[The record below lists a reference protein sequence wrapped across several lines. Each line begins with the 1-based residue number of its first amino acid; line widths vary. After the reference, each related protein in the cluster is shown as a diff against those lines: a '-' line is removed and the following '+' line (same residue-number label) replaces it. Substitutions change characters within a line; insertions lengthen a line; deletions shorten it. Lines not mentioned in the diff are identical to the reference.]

1 VKNKI
6 MNLAPLA
13 ELAVFPYEPPIASA
27 LILVLFFLFLGGSIG
42 SFLNVVIYR
51 VPAGLSIVKPR
62 SRCPKCLTPILT
74 RDNLPVIGWLMLR
87 GRCRA
92 CKEPISLRY
101 PTVEAIAGAI
111 FAALAFGELMFIG
124 ATLPIEPRYAEFY
137 PLVGICLYH
146 FALLCGLGAAVM
158 IVYDGSH
165 VPASCWRLMLMIGFI
180 PPLIRPALRPLAV
193 VPPSELIARSFS
205 LDRIAVASLAGGVG
219 LALGVLL
226 GIASWPASSHLARAR
241 SGHVDAAAML
251 GCVGLFLGWQAVC
264 GIAVLA
270 AAAWAVRQVIYCL
283 GSKPRAPWQA
293 YPAGATLVWILGW
306 RKIVDEI
313 EFAGREVFGTEAPY
327 WLAAAAVGI
336 TFALSL
342 AARKLAETA
351 GRHSHAVGN
360 TPA

>member
-1 VKNKI
+1 
-6 MNLAPLA
+6 MNPLLA
-13 ELAVFPYEPPIASA
+13 ELAVFPYDPPFVSLFV
-27 LILVLFFLFLGGSIG
+27 LILFFWFLGGSIG

-92 CKEPISLRY
+92 CKEPISTRY
-101 PTVEAIAGAI
+101 PTVEFIAGAV
-111 FAALAFGELMFIG
+111 FTALAFGELVFPG
-124 ATLPIEPRYAEFY
+124 RTLPIEPGFAEFY

-146 FALLCGLGAAVM
+146 FALLCGLGAATM
-158 IVYDGSH
+158 IVYDGAR
-165 VPASCWRLMLMIGFI
+165 VPFGFWRILLAIGFLA
-180 PPLIRPALRPLAV
+180 PLIRPALRPLAV
-193 VPPSELIARSFS
+193 VHPAALLARSISFE
-205 LDRIAVASLAGGVG
+205 RIVSGAVTGLVG
-219 LALGVLL
+219 LALGIVL
-226 GIASWPASSHLARAR
+226 GVASWPASSHLTRAR

-264 GIAVLA
+264 GVAVLA
-270 AAAWAVRQVIYCL
+270 AAAWAVRQVVYCL
-283 GSKPRAPWQA
+283 GAKPRAPWQA
-293 YPAGATLVWILGW
+293 YPAGAALVWILGW

-313 EFAGREVFGTEAPY
+313 EFDGREVFGTEAPY
-327 WLAAAAVGI
+327 WLAAAALVV
-336 TFALSL
+336 TFVLAL